1 MLNATTATSQNVLK
15 VSKQDVDS
23 LIGEVRAYLLISD
36 DALASDVDE
45 CVCKNIPNVIKAL
58 KELADV
64 DQAGYPKKISKYADL
79 KEVISEALTGT
90 NSFRLIRESQ
100 MENRFLQICVENGEA
115 LAGKRPM
122 RIPKTNQKIYIDAQ
136 KAFKIAVAA
145 VSRSWIKDLAQ
156 RLPEG
161 KQKADILTYC
171 AKPIEACGV
180 SFIED
185 ANTKALDRAR
195 DGSFIYPSGL
205 KRYPLSGADMLNPVG
220 DLSPAEVDAQ
230 QAAGLRNALGQIFGG
245 GTTQAWG
252 IGSTQYSRG
261 VGGRPMSAL
270 DLVRMY
276 MNEGSALPFATAA
289 TRVSI
294 QQESLKKL
302 NTYSCVCVGIA
313 LAGFSA
319 AMISSTILKTAS
331 AEVLTNSVKGGLY
344 SALAIG
350 IVGIAVGMVGVI
362 MLGEKYTRAQG
373 QAIQDIGSTVPYP
386 GVMR

>member
-1 MLNATTATSQNVLK
+1 
-15 VSKQDVDS
+15 
-23 LIGEVRAYLLISD
+23 
-36 DALASDVDE
+36 
-45 CVCKNIPNVIKAL
+45 
-58 KELADV
+58 
-64 DQAGYPKKISKYADL
+64 
-79 KEVISEALTGT
+79 
-90 NSFRLIRESQ
+90 
-100 MENRFLQICVENGEA
+100 
-115 LAGKRPM
+115 
-122 RIPKTNQKIYIDAQ
+122 
-136 KAFKIAVAA
+136 
-145 VSRSWIKDLAQ
+145 
-156 RLPEG
+156 
-161 KQKADILTYC
+161 
-171 AKPIEACGV
+171 
-180 SFIED
+180 
-185 ANTKALDRAR
+185 
-195 DGSFIYPSGL
+195 
-205 KRYPLSGADMLNPVG
+205 LSGADMLNPVG